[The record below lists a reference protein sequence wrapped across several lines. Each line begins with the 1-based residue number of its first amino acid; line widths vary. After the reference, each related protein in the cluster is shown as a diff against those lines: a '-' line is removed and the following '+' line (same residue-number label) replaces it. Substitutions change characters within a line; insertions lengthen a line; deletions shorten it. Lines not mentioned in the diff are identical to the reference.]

1 MKADFL
7 KIINRKFFIAIITS
21 STFVTGCTFSVIWF
35 YLANIDR
42 LDILYDALSVTSA
55 IGIIFGFTLLSLFG
69 FSIVIFISS
78 FLLYLIYLSNEQSL
92 KHYEGLPSRLANVS
106 LVNSIMICIVFIS
119 GISLYYFRNWNG
131 FAVTITAIGLLLL
144 TTWSMSRWQIFTP
157 AYVEIDN
164 ALEKKYL
171 ATWPIKFGLPAL
183 LLIPA
188 CVQVLPLLF
197 VTSQLDFNSETSMLA
212 QLTIFTGLSVV
223 LAVVGIFPGMILV
236 SEQKNIIQMI
246 TTIVIVI
253 PALVFLMTIFFR
265 PTPNLLINMTLN
277 LSGIS
282 DWRTHQY
289 YIETQTHPHA
299 MFDGATWN
307 TRYYKDIPSR
317 FFITGVNIFSL
328 GNIQLICPSQINAA
342 RAASLKTTAD
352 DFEAYDLRSKALKR
366 TAMKCIPFKKE
377 QIYQWDSPISEPV
390 FYQKVKSTGSNS
402 ILDLLKE
409 IKPPHA
415 S

>member
-1 MKADFL
+1 
-7 KIINRKFFIAIITS
+7 
-21 STFVTGCTFSVIWF
+21 
-35 YLANIDR
+35 
-42 LDILYDALSVTSA
+42 
-55 IGIIFGFTLLSLFG
+55 
-69 FSIVIFISS
+69 
-78 FLLYLIYLSNEQSL
+78 
-92 KHYEGLPSRLANVS
+92 
-106 LVNSIMICIVFIS
+106 
-119 GISLYYFRNWNG
+119 
-131 FAVTITAIGLLLL
+131 
-144 TTWSMSRWQIFTP
+144 
-157 AYVEIDN
+157 
-164 ALEKKYL
+164 
-171 ATWPIKFGLPAL
+171 
-183 LLIPA
+183 
-188 CVQVLPLLF
+188 
-197 VTSQLDFNSETSMLA
+197 MLA
-212 QLTIFTGLSVV
+212 QLAIFTGLSVV

-307 TRYYKDIPSR
+307 TRYYKEIPSR
-317 FFITGVNIFSL
+317 FFITGVNIFAL
-328 GNIQLICPSQINAA
+328 GNIQLICPGEINAA

-377 QIYQWDSPISEPV
+377 QIHQWDSPISDPV
-390 FYQKVKSTGSNS
+390 FYQKVKSTSSNS